1 MKCPIC
7 LGTMEKIEDAMKQD
21 GVTFYAHRCGK
32 CGEEIMDMNQLK
44 ELAGKYRVLRR
55 AKEITFVKWGNSLA
69 MRIPQEFAK
78 EMKIKEGDHA
88 LLKRSKEGLE
98 IVAA

>member
-32 CGEEIMDMNQLK
+32 CGEELMDMNQLK
-44 ELAGKYRVLRR
+44 EL
-55 AKEITFVKWGNSLA
+55 
-69 MRIPQEFAK
+69 AK